1 MGWTYKWI
9 SSFGTDFAYDYY
21 VSFTPE
27 QVAKG
32 NAYFSYARQT
42 PFDTEVVVESP
53 EDLRANRLL
62 LV

>member
-1 MGWTYKWI
+1 MGWTFKWI

-21 VSFTPE
+21 ISFTPE

-32 NAYFSYARQT
+32 NAYFNYARQT
-42 PFDTEVVVESP
+42 PFDTEVVGIS